1 MNIPSVEF
9 LGVVILW
16 PVTVLTN
23 LFLTI
28 QCMFLFQNLY
38 RAEPSAIAQIRI
50 SSWARFFVFLGISTL
65 TDAIKY
71 GLHDYPGVLY
81 GSAVLVSS
89 LAGGVATTFAQLATV
104 ETFVL
109 RKNTRFFLRL
119 VCYLQ
124 LIVFVAIATT
134 IDGYLIVVA
143 NTAIGLTPVLF
154 AHIIAWRFAYA
165 GSGWIVSGLS
175 MCAATGLI
183 YGFRLSIGPWFTHV
197 DLSHVA
203 MIISLALISLGVNR
217 NPPTHCFLQC
227 KSCEEKS

>member
-9 LGVVILW
+9 LGIVILW

-23 LFLTI
+23 LLLTI
-28 QCMFLFQNLY
+28 QCIFLCQNLY
-38 RAEPSAIAQIRI
+38 RAEPSAIVQIRI

-65 TDAIKY
+65 TGAIKH
-71 GLHDYPGVLY
+71 GFHDYPGVLY

-89 LAGGVATTFAQLATV
+89 LAGGVATMFAQLATV

-109 RKNTRFFLRL
+109 RKNTRFYLRL

-124 LIVFVAIATT
+124 LTVFMAIATT
-134 IDGYLIVVA
+134 TDGFLIVVA

-165 GSGWIVSGLS
+165 GSGWIASGLALS
-175 MCAATGLI
+175 VVTGLI
-183 YGFRLSIGPWFTHV
+183 YGFHLSIGPWFTHV
-197 DLSHVA
+197 DLTHVV
-203 MIISLALISLGVNR
+203 MIISLALISRGVNR